1 MNNNRL
7 KLTAILV
14 AIVVL
19 AYFIVMQFTSDQK
32 PVAPE
37 TATHVEIEPSTSKTT
52 TNEIAVTTITAPE
65 TLTETKAQKS
75 NAQYIALCDTPE
87 NPDELPTNK
96 FFGEDST
103 VLSDNKAKLI
113 DNFSL
118 SADVDNQIA
127 LAFIISEGE
136 DRLLLNQLQTL
147 HKEHSDNKYLAY
159 HVLSLCSED
168 KNQCSPDTIEQ
179 SIALDNQNGA
189 TWLLSALHAIKTN
202 NTEQAEA
209 ALLEAANAPVYDEY
223 WSEHIDVFESA
234 LAKASIAGS
243 VPAEITTLDYI
254 YSAKLPS
261 YGNLVKFCRKVELS
275 DANVVDACLRMG
287 EQLTHGKGTMI
298 SHLIGISLQEAMYKK
313 YEDDT
318 QLAQLAQMRK
328 TFNERI
334 ELSAQATDL
343 ALQSQAR
350 TEQWLQQIKTV
361 GEYNASEF
369 LIEEAFNLSA
379 DPDFDPCKVD
389 W

>member
-1 MNNNRL
+1 MNNKGI
-7 KLTAILV
+7 KLTISLT
-14 AIVVL
+14 VVVIL
-19 AYFIVMQFTSDQK
+19 AYLIVTLLSSVPQPIASNTTTHIKVEPATTKTSSIEIADTELTKQK
-32 PVAPE
+32 PL
-37 TATHVEIEPSTSKTT
+37 T
-52 TNEIAVTTITAPE
+52 TAPV
-65 TLTETKAQKS
+65 QKN
-75 NAQYIALCDTPE
+75 NANHIALCDKAE
-87 NPDELPTNK
+87 NTDKFPVNK
-96 FFGEDST
+96 FFGENST
-103 VLSDNKAKLI
+103 ALSDNKAKLI
-113 DNFSL
+113 ESFSL
-118 SADVDNQIA
+118 SSDVDNQIA

-159 HVLSLCSED
+159 HVLSLCSEN

-179 SIALDNQNGA
+179 SIALDRQNGA

-234 LAKASIAGS
+234 LAKASVAGS
-243 VPAEITTLDYI
+243 VPNEITTLDYI
-254 YSAKLPS
+254 YKAKLPS

-287 EQLTHGKGTMI
+287 EQLTQGKGTML

-328 TFNERI
+328 TFTERM

-350 TEQWLQQIKTV
+350 TEEWLQQIKTM
-361 GEYNASEF
+361 GEYGASEY
-369 LIEEAFNLSA
+369 LIEEANNLSA
-379 DPDFDPCKVD
+379 DANFDPCKVD